1 MKIYRYRRALSFSGP
16 PSVLGSRGQA
26 LVRTQVNRSTTERSW
41 TERKS

>member
-1 MKIYRYRRALSFSGP
+1 MKIFLLPSERRGQ
-16 PSVLGSRGQA
+16 RRQA